1 MFPGRVLVIEDL
13 IVGAFGVEIVGA
25 HLLARGLL
33 TSPRS
38 IAVRA
43 TTRAFDVPTAV
54 SDAEDRV
61 DASYGL
67 IMCIGAGL
75 LCQVAGVLLVLAH
88 GSTVVGRSLG
98 AIAAA
103 LCILLATA
111 ALTYIGHR
119 LTRAKRVKRLLVEIS
134 HFELYGDE
142 VLEHPEADVLRSLGE
157 EFGEPAR
164 ERRSMRTT
172 AGGSSG
178 STCSIAASGWHRSRA
193 TPSGPT

>member
-1 MFPGRVLVIEDL
+1 MFAGRVLVIEDL

-25 HLLARGLL
+25 YLLARGLL

-67 IMCIGAGL
+67 MCIGAGL
-75 LCQVAGVLLVLAH
+75 ICQVAGVLLVLAH

-111 ALTYIGHR
+111 ALTCIGHR

-134 HFELYGDE
+134 RFELYGDE
-142 VLEHPEADVLRSLGE
+142 VLEHTQRPLSCG
-157 EFGEPAR
+157 AR
-164 ERRSMRTT
+164 RGVRRT
-172 AGGSSG
+172 
-178 STCSIAASGWHRSRA
+178 RSRQ
-193 TPSGPT
+193 GGR